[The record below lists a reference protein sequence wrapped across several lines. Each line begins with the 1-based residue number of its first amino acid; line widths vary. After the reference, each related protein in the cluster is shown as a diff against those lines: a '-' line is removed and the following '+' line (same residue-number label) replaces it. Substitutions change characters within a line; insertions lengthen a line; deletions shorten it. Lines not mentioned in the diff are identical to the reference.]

1 MIADFFIKRPVF
13 AVVLSI
19 LITLAGLVAM
29 RALPIEQYPQIV
41 PPQVTVT
48 ATYPGASAEVIAS
61 TVAAPLE
68 QEINGVDDM
77 LYMSSTSSGSGVTS
91 INVTFKIGT
100 DADQATIN
108 VNNRVQAGL
117 AKMPAEVRQYGV
129 SVKKQSSAF
138 LQVIAMYSPDDS
150 MDQVAISNYAL
161 VNVIDEL
168 RRVPGVGDVVN
179 FVAKDYSMRVW
190 LKPDRLAQLGLT
202 PSDVSAAIAEQ
213 NAQFSA
219 GKVGA
224 EPMDS
229 PTEFTY
235 TISTQGR
242 LENVEQF
249 ENIILRSESDGS
261 VLRLKDVAR
270 IELGAQS
277 YDASATLNGKA
288 TVPLG
293 IFLAPG
299 ANQLETGKAV
309 EETMKRLALK
319 FPKGLTQTIPYDTT
333 RFVSQ
338 SIREVVNTF
347 FEAMVLVFAVVY
359 LFLQNWRATLIPCLA
374 VPVSILGTFAGMYLL
389 GFSIN
394 SLTLFGMVLAIG
406 IVVDDAIV
414 VLENV
419 ERIIAETGQ
428 SVLDSTS
435 QAMREVSGPLVA
447 IVLVLCAVFVPVA
460 FLGGIAGEMYKQFAI
475 TIAVSVSISG
485 IVALTLTPALC
496 IALLKPTHSEPNR
509 FFKWFNGF
517 FDRMTNGYS
526 NGVQFF
532 IKRSVV
538 GGALFALML
547 VATLGLFK
555 VVPSSLAPNEDQ
567 GYILGVGMLPD
578 GASLQRTKVV
588 GKQIEEIANGF
599 SAKQDVFVI
608 NGFDLFNGANKSNST
623 TFFMPLTD
631 WSKRPAPQDG
641 AQAIVGQFMGQA
653 MQKVNDGFVVVANPP
668 PISGMSNTGGFEGFI
683 QSRSGG
689 SSADLAAKA
698 NEVVVLARAR
708 KELEPTSVRNSY
720 STDVPQIDV
729 QLNREK
735 ARSLGVPVS
744 SVFATM
750 QATFGSLY
758 VNDFNYFGRAFRVQ
772 LQSEGAFR
780 DDVSKLNSVFVRS
793 NTGQMIPLSALLTVK
808 QTTGPEIQTRYNA
821 FNAAKISGAPAAGY
835 SSGQAIKAM
844 EEVTAQVLGDAYTL
858 AWTGSAFQEQSA
870 QGSSTLVFV
879 FALIIVFLILAALYE
894 LWTLPFAV
902 LLAIPFA
909 LFGAILATWLRRFFN
924 TDLAND
930 VYFQVALI
938 TLIGLAAKNAIL
950 IVEFALM
957 KREEGLSYTESA
969 IQAAKLRFRP
979 IVMTSLAFML
989 GCVPLAISSGAGAA
1003 SRHSIGT
1010 GVIGGMLAATFL
1022 ATFMIPMFYIA
1033 VMQGTEKLVSK
1044 WRGKKT
1050 VEEQQHV

>member
-108 VNNRVQAGL
+108 VNNRVQAAL

-567 GYILGVGMLPD
+567 GYILGVGMLPE

-698 NEVVVLARAR
+698 NEVVALARAR

-821 FNAAKISGAPAAGY
+821 FNAAQISGAPAAGY

>member
-319 FPKGLTQTIPYDTT
+319 FPKGLSQTIPYDTT

-428 SVLDSTS
+428 SVFDSTS

-698 NEVVVLARAR
+698 NEVVALARAR

-844 EEVTAQVLGDAYTL
+844 EEVTAQVLGDGYTL

-1033 VMQGTEKLVSK
+1033 VMQGTEKFVSK

>member
-588 GKQIEEIANGF
+588 GKQIEEIADSF

-698 NEVVVLARAR
+698 NEVVALARAR

-957 KREEGLSYTESA
+957 KREEGLNYTESA